1 MPGLRI
7 AAVAAVFVAPVFVAT
22 ASGAHAAEQCFYMS
36 NIQNSR
42 AADDHTVYIR
52 VGVDEIYRMDMQ
64 YPCTDLQ
71 NSKLI
76 VRSVSGSGQICKAV
90 DVDLKVGDQ
99 GFRSACVA
107 RSITRL
113 TPDEAAALPRK
124 IKP

>member
-1 MPGLRI
+1 MRKLEI
-7 AAVAAVFVAPVFVAT
+7 AIATFAIAAAVAG
-22 ASGAHAAEQCFYMS
+22 GAHAAEQCFYMN

-42 AADDHTVYIR
+42 AADDHTVFMR
-52 VGVDEIYRMDMQ
+52 VGVDDIYRIDMQ

-76 VRSVSGSGQICKAV
+76 IRSVSGSGQICRAV
-90 DVDLKVGDQ
+90 DIDLKVGDQ

-107 RSITRL
+107 RSITKL

>member
-7 AAVAAVFVAPVFVAT
+7 AAAFSLAAVAGAG
-22 ASGAHAAEQCFYMS
+22 GAHAAEQCFYMN

-42 AADDHTVYIR
+42 AADDHTVYLR
-52 VGVDEIYRMDMQ
+52 VGVDQIYRIDMQ
-64 YPCTDLQ
+64 YSCNDLQ

-90 DVDLKVGDQ
+90 DIDLKVGDQ

-107 RSITRL
+107 RSITKL
-113 TPDEAAALPRK
+113 TPDEAAVLPRK
-124 IKP
+124 IRP